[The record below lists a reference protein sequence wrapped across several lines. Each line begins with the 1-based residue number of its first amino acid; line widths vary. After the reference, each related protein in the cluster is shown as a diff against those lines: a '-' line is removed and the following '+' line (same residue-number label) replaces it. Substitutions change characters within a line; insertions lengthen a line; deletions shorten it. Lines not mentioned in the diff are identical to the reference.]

1 MLKIQPNSR
10 QVPKTKDI
18 CANKKYYDILYAYL
32 QCISV
37 RDELTGIRY
46 FTKKDI
52 NFSKLGDMFNL
63 SRQTVSTKFK
73 NLKEL
78 GLVEEMKDNYKLVEL
93 NANLASLVPY
103 NTLKLITDTLNE
115 NSISTYIYLLNCYY
129 ANDCRPF

>member
-1 MLKIQPNSR
+1 
-10 QVPKTKDI
+10 
-18 CANKKYYDILYAYL
+18 
-32 QCISV
+32 
-37 RDELTGIRY
+37 
-46 FTKKDI
+46 
-52 NFSKLGDMFNL
+52 MFNL

-73 NLKEL
+73 NLREL
-78 GLVEEMKDNYKLVEL
+78 GLVEEMNKDDYKLVEL

>member
-1 MLKIQPNSR
+1 
-10 QVPKTKDI
+10 
-18 CANKKYYDILYAYL
+18 
-32 QCISV
+32 
-37 RDELTGIRY
+37 
-46 FTKKDI
+46 
-52 NFSKLGDMFNL
+52 MFNL

-73 NLKEL
+73 NLREL
-78 GLVEEMKDNYKLVEL
+78 GLVEEMNKDSYKLVEL